1 MIIKILI
8 DTNFLILPLKT
19 GKNFKIQLDNL
30 IGFNYELL
38 VLTDSINELAY
49 VEPRLFENIKANNS
63 LIETLWP
70 GIKIVNA
77 ESTLINNVDD
87 RIVEYAVKNNC
98 AVATNDAS
106 LRSRLRKNNVTTIY
120 LRHKSHLAIDGNIG

>member
-1 MIIKILI
+1 MVIKILI

-19 GKNFKIQLDNL
+19 GKNFKTQLDNI

-38 VLTDSINELAY
+38 VLEDSINELAY
-49 VEPRLFENIKANNS
+49 VEPRFFENLKANKS

-70 GIKIVNA
+70 GIKIVKV

-87 RIVEYAVKNNC
+87 RIVEYAVKHKC

-106 LRSRLRKNNVTTIY
+106 LRSKLRKNNVTTIY
-120 LRHKSHLAIDGNIG
+120 LRHKSHLAINGNIT